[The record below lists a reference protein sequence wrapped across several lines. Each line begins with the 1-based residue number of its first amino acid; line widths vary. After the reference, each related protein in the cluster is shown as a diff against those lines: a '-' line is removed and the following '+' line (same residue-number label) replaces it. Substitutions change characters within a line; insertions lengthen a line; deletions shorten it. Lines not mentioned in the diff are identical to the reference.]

1 MWDKL
6 YYGNSLRDWGISLL
20 IIVGALVVNKLISI
34 INRRVVRRIAERS
47 RTRIDDL
54 LSDALEP
61 PILLGVM
68 LFAVWISLGR
78 LDLGAKFHHFLHNAY
93 EVLVTL
99 NITWLFARVFARMT
113 ELIFIKSDGSAAS
126 RLNIN
131 THIIPLIKRGILI
144 VVWTIGI
151 IMALHNVGVTV
162 TTLMGTLGIGGMAF
176 ALASQDTIK
185 NIFGGITIFTDQMF
199 QIGDIIRI
207 GDTEGTVVDVG
218 LRSTRLRTYDNRLVI
233 LPNSK
238 LIDAVVTNI
247 SSEPGR
253 PIVINLGL
261 TCDTSPEKMREAMD
275 ILGGM
280 ADRVRGVE
288 PGSITATFI
297 AFADSSLTIRFIYF
311 IRKSADI
318 FGTQTEVNLD
328 ILSRFNAAGL
338 NFAFPSRTIYID
350 KGSDPS

>member
-20 IIVGALVVNKLISI
+20 IIVGALILNKLISI

-61 PILLGVM
+61 PILL
-68 LFAVWISLGR
+68 
-78 LDLGAKFHHFLHNAY
+78 FLRNAY

-99 NITWLFARVFARMT
+99 NVTWLFARVIAR
-113 ELIFIKSDGSAAS
+113 LIESLFTSRDGSATT

-131 THIIPLIKRGILI
+131 THLIPLIKRGVLI
-144 VVWTIGI
+144 IVWAIGI
-151 IMALHNVGVTV
+151 VMALHNIGVTV

-185 NIFGGITIFTDQMF
+185 NIFGGVTIFTDQTF

-218 LRSTRLRTYDNRLVI
+218 LRSTRLRTYDGQLVI
-233 LPNSK
+233 LPNSQ

-253 PIVINLGL
+253 RIVIDLGL
-261 TCDTSPEKMREAMD
+261 TYDTSPEKMRQAMA
-275 ILGGM
+275 ILSSM
-280 ADRVRGVE
+280 DDRVRGVE
-288 PGSITATFI
+288 PGSIIAAFV
-297 AFADSSLTIRFIYF
+297 AFADSSLTIRLIYF

-318 FGTQTEVNLD
+318 LGTQTEVNFD
-328 ILSRFNAAGL
+328 ILSQFNAAGL
-338 NFAFPSRTIYID
+338 NFAFPTRTIYID
-350 KGSDPS
+350 KGSDLS

>member
-20 IIVGALVVNKLISI
+20 IIVGALIINKLISI

-78 LDLGAKFHHFLHNAY
+78 LDLGVKFHHFLRNAY

-328 ILSRFNAAGL
+328 ILSQFNAAGL

>member
-20 IIVGALVVNKLISI
+20 IIVGALIINKLISI

-54 LSDALEP
+54 LSEALEP

-78 LDLGAKFHHFLHNAY
+78 LDLGVKFHHFLRNAY

-113 ELIFIKSDGSAAS
+113 ELILIKSDGSATT
-126 RLNIN
+126 RLNIS
-131 THIIPLIKRGILI
+131 THLIPLIKRGILI

-218 LRSTRLRTYDNRLVI
+218 LRSTRLRTYDHRLVI

-253 PIVINLGL
+253 PIVIDLGL
-261 TCDTSPEKMREAMD
+261 TCDTSPEKMRQAMA
-275 ILGGM
+275 ILSSID
-280 ADRVRGVE
+280 DRVHGVE
-288 PGSITATFI
+288 PGSIIASFV
-297 AFADSSLTIRFIYF
+297 AFADSSLTIRLIYF
-311 IRKSADI
+311 IRKSANI
-318 FGTQTEVNLD
+318 LGTQTEVNLD
-328 ILSRFNAAGL
+328 ILSQFNAAGL

-350 KGSDPS
+350 KGSDLS

>member
-1 MWDKL
+1 MWDTL

-20 IIVGALVVNKLISI
+20 IIVGAVVVNKLISL
-34 INRRVVRRIAERS
+34 INRRVVRRLTARS
-47 RTRIDDL
+47 STRIDDL
-54 LSDALEP
+54 LSEALEP

-78 LDLGAKFHHFLHNAY
+78 LNGLGQKFHDVLYKAY

-99 NITWLFARVFARMT
+99 NFTWLFARLLSR
-113 ELIFIKSDGSAAS
+113 FIEAALTKGEGSAAA

-131 THIIPLIKRGILI
+131 SHLLPLIRRGVLI
-144 VVWTIGI
+144 VVWAIGI
-151 IMALHNVGVTV
+151 ITALHNIGVTV

-218 LRSTRLRTYDNRLVI
+218 LRSTRLRTYDHRLVI

-253 PIVINLGL
+253 PIVIDLGL
-261 TCDTSPEKMREAMD
+261 TCDTSPEKMRQAMA
-275 ILGGM
+275 ILSSIDG
-280 ADRVRGVE
+280 RVHGVE
-288 PGSITATFI
+288 PGSIIASFV
-297 AFADSSLTIRFIYF
+297 AFAESSLTIRLIYF
-311 IRKSADI
+311 IRKSANI
-318 FGTQTEVNLD
+318 LGTQTEVNLD
-328 ILSRFNAAGL
+328 ILSQFNAAGL
-338 NFAFPSRTIYID
+338 NFAFPTQTIYVE
-350 KGSDPS
+350 KA

>member
-20 IIVGALVVNKLISI
+20 IIVGALIINKLISI

-54 LSDALEP
+54 LSEALEP

-78 LDLGAKFHHFLHNAY
+78 LDLGVKFHHFLRNAY

-113 ELIFIKSDGSAAS
+113 ELILIKSDGSATT
-126 RLNIN
+126 RLNIS
-131 THIIPLIKRGILI
+131 THLIPLIKRGILI

-218 LRSTRLRTYDNRLVI
+218 LRSTRLRTYDHRLVI

-253 PIVINLGL
+253 PIVIDLGL
-261 TCDTSPEKMREAMD
+261 TCDTSPEKMRQAMA
-275 ILGGM
+275 ILSSID
-280 ADRVRGVE
+280 DRVHGVE
-288 PGSITATFI
+288 PGSIIASFV
-297 AFADSSLTIRFIYF
+297 AFADSSLTIRLIYF
-311 IRKSADI
+311 IRKSANI
-318 FGTQTEVNLD
+318 LGTQTEVNLD
-328 ILSRFNAAGL
+328 ILSQFNAAGL
-338 NFAFPSRTIYID
+338 NFAFPTRTIYID
-350 KGSDPS
+350 KGSDLS

>member
-20 IIVGALVVNKLISI
+20 IIVGALILNKLISI
-34 INRRVVRRIAERS
+34 INRRVIRRFTARS
-47 RTRIDDL
+47 STRIDDL
-54 LSDALEP
+54 LSEALEP

-78 LDLGAKFHHFLHNAY
+78 LDLGTKFHHFLHNAY

-99 NITWLFARVFARMT
+99 NVTWLFARVIAR
-113 ELIFIKSDGSAAS
+113 LIEFVFTSRDGSATT

-131 THIIPLIKRGILI
+131 THLVPLIKRGILI

-151 IMALHNVGVTV
+151 ITALHNVGVTV

-185 NIFGGITIFTDQMF
+185 NIFGGITIFTDQTF

-207 GDTEGTVVDVG
+207 DDTEGTVVDVG
-218 LRSTRLRTYDNRLVI
+218 LRSTRLRTYDHRLVI

-253 PIVINLGL
+253 RIVIDLGL
-261 TCDTSPEKMREAMD
+261 TYDTSPEKMREAMD

-280 ADRVRGVE
+280 ADRVEGVE
-288 PGSITATFI
+288 PGTVTTAFL
-297 AFADSSLTIRFIYF
+297 AFADSSLNIRLIYF

-318 FGTQTEVNLD
+318 FETQTKVNFD

-338 NFAFPSRTIYID
+338 NFAFPSRTLYIE
-350 KGSDPS
+350 KGENPS

>member
-20 IIVGALVVNKLISI
+20 IIVGALIINKLISI
-34 INRRVVRRIAERS
+34 INRRVVRRIAARS

-78 LDLGAKFHHFLHNAY
+78 LDLGVKFHHFLRNAY

-162 TTLMGTLGIGGMAF
+162 TTLMGMLGIGGMAF

-328 ILSRFNAAGL
+328 ILSQFNAAGL
-338 NFAFPSRTIYID
+338 NFAFPTRTIYID

>member
-6 YYGNSLRDWGISLL
+6 YYGNSFRDWGISLL
-20 IIVGALVVNKLISI
+20 IIVGALVINKLISI

-78 LDLGAKFHHFLHNAY
+78 LDLGAKFHHFSRNAY

-99 NITWLFARVFARMT
+99 NVTWLFARVIAR
-113 ELIFIKSDGSAAS
+113 LIESLFTSRDWSATT

-131 THIIPLIKRGILI
+131 THLIPLIKRGMLI
-144 VVWTIGI
+144 IVWAIGI
-151 IMALHNVGVTV
+151 VMALHNIGVTV

-185 NIFGGITIFTDQMF
+185 NIFGDQTF

-218 LRSTRLRTYDNRLVI
+218 LRSTRLRTYDGRLVI
-233 LPNSK
+233 LPNSQ

-253 PIVINLGL
+253 RIVIDLGL
-261 TCDTSPEKMREAMD
+261 TYDTSPEKMRQAMA
-275 ILGGM
+275 ILSSM
-280 ADRVRGVE
+280 DDRVRGVE
-288 PGSITATFI
+288 PGSIIAAFV
-297 AFADSSLTIRFIYF
+297 AFADSSLTIRLIYF

-318 FGTQTEVNLD
+318 LGTQTEVNFD
-328 ILSRFNAAGL
+328 ILSQFNAAGL
-338 NFAFPSRTIYID
+338 NFAFPSRTVYID
-350 KGSDPS
+350 KGSDLS

>member
-1 MWDKL
+1 MWDTL

-20 IIVGALVVNKLISI
+20 IIVGAVVVNKLISL
-34 INRRVVRRIAERS
+34 INRRVVRRLTARS
-47 RTRIDDL
+47 STRIDDL
-54 LSDALEP
+54 LSEALEP

-78 LDLGAKFHHFLHNAY
+78 LNGLGQKFHDVLYKAY

-99 NITWLFARVFARMT
+99 NFTWLFARLLSR
-113 ELIFIKSDGSAAS
+113 FIEAALTKGEGSAAA

-131 THIIPLIKRGILI
+131 SHLLPLIRRGVLI
-144 VVWTIGI
+144 VVWAIGI
-151 IMALHNVGVTV
+151 ITALHNIGVTV

-218 LRSTRLRTYDNRLVI
+218 LRSTRLRTYDHRLVI

-253 PIVINLGL
+253 PIVIDLGL
-261 TCDTSPEKMREAMD
+261 TCDTSPEKMRQAMA
-275 ILGGM
+275 ILSSIDG
-280 ADRVRGVE
+280 RVHGVE
-288 PGSITATFI
+288 PGSIIASFV
-297 AFADSSLTIRFIYF
+297 AFADSSLTIRLIYF
-311 IRKSADI
+311 IRKSANI
-318 FGTQTEVNLD
+318 LGTQTEVNLD
-328 ILSRFNAAGL
+328 ILSQFNAAGL
-338 NFAFPSRTIYID
+338 NFAFPTQTIYVE
-350 KGSDPS
+350 KA

>member
-20 IIVGALVVNKLISI
+20 IIVGALIINKLISI

-54 LSDALEP
+54 LSEALEP

-78 LDLGAKFHHFLHNAY
+78 LDLGVKFHHFLRNAY

-328 ILSRFNAAGL
+328 ILSQFNAAGL
-338 NFAFPSRTIYID
+338 NLAFPTRTIYID
-350 KGSDPS
+350 KGSDLS

>member
-1 MWDKL
+1 MWDTL

-20 IIVGALVVNKLISI
+20 IIVGAVVVNKLISL
-34 INRRVVRRIAERS
+34 INRRVVRRLTARS
-47 RTRIDDL
+47 STRIDDL
-54 LSDALEP
+54 LSEALEP

-78 LDLGAKFHHFLHNAY
+78 LDGLGEKFHDVLYKAY

-99 NITWLFARVFARMT
+99 NFTWLFARLLSR
-113 ELIFIKSDGSAAS
+113 FIEAALTKGEGSAAA

-131 THIIPLIKRGILI
+131 SHLLPLIRRGVLI
-144 VVWTIGI
+144 VVWAIGLI
-151 IMALHNVGVTV
+151 TVLHNIGVTV

-218 LRSTRLRTYDNRLVI
+218 LRSTRLRTYDHRLVI

-253 PIVINLGL
+253 PIVIDLGL
-261 TCDTSPEKMREAMD
+261 TCDTSPEKMRQAMA
-275 ILGGM
+275 ILSSID
-280 ADRVRGVE
+280 DRVHGVE
-288 PGSITATFI
+288 PGSIIASFV
-297 AFADSSLTIRFIYF
+297 AFADSSLTIRLIYF
-311 IRKSADI
+311 IRKSANI
-318 FGTQTEVNLD
+318 LGTQTEVNLD
-328 ILSRFNAAGL
+328 ILSQFNAAGL
-338 NFAFPSRTIYID
+338 NFAFPTQTIYVE
-350 KGSDPS
+350 KA

>member
-20 IIVGALVVNKLISI
+20 IIVGALIINKLISI

-54 LSDALEP
+54 LSEALEP

-78 LDLGAKFHHFLHNAY
+78 LDLGVKFHHFLRNAY

-113 ELIFIKSDGSAAS
+113 ELIFIKSDGSATT
-126 RLNIN
+126 RLNIS
-131 THIIPLIKRGILI
+131 THLIPLIKRGILI

-218 LRSTRLRTYDNRLVI
+218 LRSTRLRTYDHRLVI

-253 PIVINLGL
+253 PIVIDLGL
-261 TCDTSPEKMREAMD
+261 TCDTSPEKMRQAMA
-275 ILGGM
+275 ILNSID
-280 ADRVRGVE
+280 DRVHGVE
-288 PGSITATFI
+288 PGSIIASFV
-297 AFADSSLTIRFIYF
+297 AFADSSLTIRLIYF
-311 IRKSADI
+311 IRKSANI
-318 FGTQTEVNLD
+318 LGTQTEVNLD
-328 ILSRFNAAGL
+328 ILSQFNAAGL
-338 NFAFPSRTIYID
+338 NFAFPTRTIYID
-350 KGSDPS
+350 KGSDLS

>member
-20 IIVGALVVNKLISI
+20 IIVGALIINKLISI

-54 LSDALEP
+54 LSNALEP

-78 LDLGAKFHHFLHNAY
+78 LDLGAKFHHFLRNAY

-99 NITWLFARVFARMT
+99 NVTWLFARVIAR
-113 ELIFIKSDGSAAS
+113 LIESVFTPRDGSATT

-131 THIIPLIKRGILI
+131 THLIPLIKRGILI

-151 IMALHNVGVTV
+151 ITALHNVGVTV

-185 NIFGGITIFTDQMF
+185 NIFGGITIFTDQTF

-207 GDTEGTVVDVG
+207 DDTEGTVVDVG
-218 LRSTRLRTYDNRLVI
+218 LRSTRLRTYDHRLVI

-253 PIVINLGL
+253 RIVIDLGL
-261 TCDTSPEKMREAMD
+261 TYDTSPEKMREAMD
-275 ILGGM
+275 ILGGV
-280 ADRVRGVE
+280 ADRVEGVE
-288 PGSITATFI
+288 PGTVTTAFL
-297 AFADSSLTIRFIYF
+297 AFADSSLNIRLIYF

-318 FGTQTEVNLD
+318 FETQTKVNFD

-338 NFAFPSRTIYID
+338 NFAVPSRTLYIE
-350 KGSDPS
+350 KGENPS

>member
-20 IIVGALVVNKLISI
+20 IIVGALIINKLISI
-34 INRRVVRRIAERS
+34 INRRVVRRIAARS

-78 LDLGAKFHHFLHNAY
+78 LDLGVKFHHFLRNAY

-328 ILSRFNAAGL
+328 ILSQFNAAGL

>member
-1 MWDKL
+1 M
-6 YYGNSLRDWGISLL
+6 
-20 IIVGALVVNKLISI
+20 
-34 INRRVVRRIAERS
+34 RRIAERS

-54 LSDALEP
+54 LSDADALEP

-78 LDLGAKFHHFLHNAY
+78 LDLGTKFHHFLRNAY

-99 NITWLFARVFARMT
+99 NVTWLFARVIAR
-113 ELIFIKSDGSAAS
+113 LIESLFTSRDGSATT

-131 THIIPLIKRGILI
+131 THLIPLIKRGVLI
-144 VVWTIGI
+144 VVWAIGI
-151 IMALHNVGVTV
+151 VMALHNIGVTV

-185 NIFGGITIFTDQMF
+185 NIFGGVTIFTDQTF

-218 LRSTRLRTYDNRLVI
+218 LRSTRLRTYDGRLVI
-233 LPNSK
+233 LPNSQ

-253 PIVINLGL
+253 RIVIDLGL
-261 TCDTSPEKMREAMD
+261 TYDTSPEKMRQAMA
-275 ILGGM
+275 ILSSM
-280 ADRVRGVE
+280 DDRVRGVE
-288 PGSITATFI
+288 PGSIIAAFV
-297 AFADSSLTIRFIYF
+297 AFADSSLTIRLIYF

-318 FGTQTEVNLD
+318 LGTQTEVNFD
-328 ILSRFNAAGL
+328 ILSQFNAAGL

>member
-20 IIVGALVVNKLISI
+20 IIVGALIINKLISI
-34 INRRVVRRIAERS
+34 INRRVVRRIAARS

-54 LSDALEP
+54 LSDTLEP

-78 LDLGAKFHHFLHNAY
+78 LDLGVKFHHFLRNAY

-328 ILSRFNAAGL
+328 ILSQFNAAGL

>member
-20 IIVGALVVNKLISI
+20 IIVGALIINKLISI

-54 LSDALEP
+54 LSEALEP

-78 LDLGAKFHHFLHNAY
+78 LDLGVKFHHFLRNAY

-113 ELIFIKSDGSAAS
+113 ELILIKSDGSATT
-126 RLNIN
+126 RLNIS
-131 THIIPLIKRGILI
+131 THLIPLIKRGILI

-218 LRSTRLRTYDNRLVI
+218 LRSTRLRTYDHRLVI

-253 PIVINLGL
+253 PIVIDLGL
-261 TCDTSPEKMREAMD
+261 TCDTSPEKMRQAMA
-275 ILGGM
+275 ILSSID
-280 ADRVRGVE
+280 DRVHGVE
-288 PGSITATFI
+288 PGSIIASFV
-297 AFADSSLTIRFIYF
+297 AFADSSLTIRLIYF
-311 IRKSADI
+311 IRKSANI
-318 FGTQTEVNLD
+318 LGTQTEVNLD
-328 ILSRFNAAGL
+328 ILSQFNAAGL
-338 NFAFPSRTIYID
+338 NFAFPTRTIYID
-350 KGSDPS
+350 KESDLS

>member
-20 IIVGALVVNKLISI
+20 IIVGALIVNKLISI

-54 LSDALEP
+54 LSEALEP

-78 LDLGAKFHHFLHNAY
+78 LDLGAKFHHFLR
-93 EVLVTL
+93 V
-99 NITWLFARVFARMT
+99 IAR
-113 ELIFIKSDGSAAS
+113 LIESLLTSRDGSATT

-131 THIIPLIKRGILI
+131 THLIPLIKRGVLI
-144 VVWTIGI
+144 VVWAIGI
-151 IMALHNVGVTV
+151 VMALHNIGVTV

-185 NIFGGITIFTDQMF
+185 NIFGGVTIFTDQTF

-218 LRSTRLRTYDNRLVI
+218 LRSTRLRTYDGRLVI
-233 LPNSK
+233 LPNSQ

-253 PIVINLGL
+253 RIVIDLGL
-261 TCDTSPEKMREAMD
+261 TYDTSPEKMRQAMA
-275 ILGGM
+275 ILSSM
-280 ADRVRGVE
+280 DDRVRGVE
-288 PGSITATFI
+288 PGSIIAAFV
-297 AFADSSLTIRFIYF
+297 AFADSSLNIRLIYF

-318 FGTQTEVNLD
+318 LGTQTEVNFD
-328 ILSRFNAAGL
+328 ILSQFNASGL

-350 KGSDPS
+350 KGSDLS

>member
-20 IIVGALVVNKLISI
+20 IIVGALIINKLISI

-54 LSDALEP
+54 LSEALEP

-68 LFAVWISLGR
+68 LIAVWISLGR
-78 LDLGAKFHHFLHNAY
+78 LDLGVKFHHFLRNAY

-113 ELIFIKSDGSAAS
+113 ELILIKSDGSATT
-126 RLNIN
+126 RLNIS
-131 THIIPLIKRGILI
+131 THLIPLIKRGILI

-218 LRSTRLRTYDNRLVI
+218 LRSTRLRTYDHRLVI

-253 PIVINLGL
+253 PIVIDLGL
-261 TCDTSPEKMREAMD
+261 TCDTSPEKMRQAMA
-275 ILGGM
+275 ILSSID
-280 ADRVRGVE
+280 DRVHGVE
-288 PGSITATFI
+288 PGSIIASFV
-297 AFADSSLTIRFIYF
+297 AFADSSLTIRLIYF
-311 IRKSADI
+311 IRKSANI
-318 FGTQTEVNLD
+318 LGTQTEVNLD
-328 ILSRFNAAGL
+328 ILSQFNAAGL
-338 NFAFPSRTIYID
+338 NFAFPTRTIYID
-350 KGSDPS
+350 KGSDLS

>member
-20 IIVGALVVNKLISI
+20 IIVGALIINKLISI

-54 LSDALEP
+54 LSEALEP

-78 LDLGAKFHHFLHNAY
+78 LDLGVKFHHFLRNAY

-113 ELIFIKSDGSAAS
+113 ELILIKSDGSATT
-126 RLNIN
+126 RLNIS
-131 THIIPLIKRGILI
+131 THLIPLIKRGILI

-185 NIFGGITIFTDQMF
+185 NIFGGISIFTDQMF

-218 LRSTRLRTYDNRLVI
+218 LRSTRLRTYDHRLVI

-253 PIVINLGL
+253 PIVIDLGL
-261 TCDTSPEKMREAMD
+261 TCDTSPEKMRQAMA
-275 ILGGM
+275 ILSSID
-280 ADRVRGVE
+280 DRVHGVE
-288 PGSITATFI
+288 PGSIIASFV
-297 AFADSSLTIRFIYF
+297 AFADSSLTIRLIYF
-311 IRKSADI
+311 IRKSANI
-318 FGTQTEVNLD
+318 LGTQTEVNLD
-328 ILSRFNAAGL
+328 ILSQFNAAGL
-338 NFAFPSRTIYID
+338 NFAFPTRTIYID

>member
-20 IIVGALVVNKLISI
+20 IIVGALIINKLISI

-54 LSDALEP
+54 ISEALEP

-78 LDLGAKFHHFLHNAY
+78 LDLGVKFHHFLRNAY

-113 ELIFIKSDGSAAS
+113 ELILIKSDGSATT
-126 RLNIN
+126 RLNIS
-131 THIIPLIKRGILI
+131 THLIPLIKRGILI

-151 IMALHNVGVTV
+151 IMALHNVGVTA

-218 LRSTRLRTYDNRLVI
+218 LRSTRLRTYDHRLVI

-253 PIVINLGL
+253 PIVIDLGL
-261 TCDTSPEKMREAMD
+261 TCDTSPEKMRQAMA
-275 ILGGM
+275 ILSSID
-280 ADRVRGVE
+280 DRVHGVE
-288 PGSITATFI
+288 PGSIIASFV
-297 AFADSSLTIRFIYF
+297 AFADSSLTIRLIYF
-311 IRKSADI
+311 IRKSANI
-318 FGTQTEVNLD
+318 LGTQTEVNLD
-328 ILSRFNAAGL
+328 ILSQFNAAGL
-338 NFAFPSRTIYID
+338 NFAFPTRTIYID
-350 KGSDPS
+350 KGSDLS

>member
-20 IIVGALVVNKLISI
+20 IIVGALIINKLISI

-54 LSDALEP
+54 LSEALEP

-78 LDLGAKFHHFLHNAY
+78 LDLGVKFHHFLRNAY

-99 NITWLFARVFARMT
+99 NITWLFARGFARMT

>member
-1 MWDKL
+1 MWDTL

-20 IIVGALVVNKLISI
+20 IIVGAVVVNKLISL
-34 INRRVVRRIAERS
+34 INRRVVRRLTARS
-47 RTRIDDL
+47 STRIDDL
-54 LSDALEP
+54 LSEALEP

-78 LDLGAKFHHFLHNAY
+78 LNGLGQKFHDVLYKAY

-99 NITWLFARVFARMT
+99 NFTWLFARLLSR
-113 ELIFIKSDGSAAS
+113 FIEAALTKGEGSAAA

-131 THIIPLIKRGILI
+131 SHLLPLIRRGVLI
-144 VVWTIGI
+144 VVWAIGLI
-151 IMALHNVGVTV
+151 TALHNIGVTV

-218 LRSTRLRTYDNRLVI
+218 LRSTRLRTYDHRLVI

-253 PIVINLGL
+253 PIVIDLGL
-261 TCDTSPEKMREAMD
+261 TCDTSPEKMRQAMA
-275 ILGGM
+275 ILSSID
-280 ADRVRGVE
+280 DRVHGVE
-288 PGSITATFI
+288 PGSIIASFV
-297 AFADSSLTIRFIYF
+297 AFADSSLTIRLIYF
-311 IRKSADI
+311 IRKSANI
-318 FGTQTEVNLD
+318 LGTQTEVNLD
-328 ILSRFNAAGL
+328 ILSQFNAAGL
-338 NFAFPSRTIYID
+338 NFAFPTQTIYVE
-350 KGSDPS
+350 KA

>member
-1 MWDKL
+1 MNTWH
-6 YYGNSLRDWGISLL
+6 
-20 IIVGALVVNKLISI
+20 
-34 INRRVVRRIAERS
+34 
-47 RTRIDDL
+47 
-54 LSDALEP
+54 DALEP

-68 LFAVWISLGR
+68 LFEVWISLGR
-78 LDLGAKFHHFLHNAY
+78 LDLGVKFHHFLRNAY

-328 ILSRFNAAGL
+328 ILSQFNAAGL
-338 NFAFPSRTIYID
+338 NFAFPTRTIYID
-350 KGSDPS
+350 KGSDLS

>member
-20 IIVGALVVNKLISI
+20 IIVGALIINKLISI
-34 INRRVVRRIAERS
+34 INRRVVRRIAARS

-78 LDLGAKFHHFLHNAY
+78 LDLGVKFHHFLRNAY

-261 TCDTSPEKMREAMD
+261 TCDTSPEKMREAMA
-275 ILGGM
+275 ILSSID
-280 ADRVRGVE
+280 DRVHGVE

-328 ILSRFNAAGL
+328 ILSQFNAAGL
-338 NFAFPSRTIYID
+338 NFAFPTRTIYID
-350 KGSDPS
+350 KGSDLS

>member
-20 IIVGALVVNKLISI
+20 IIVGALIVNKLIPI

-78 LDLGAKFHHFLHNAY
+78 LDLGVKFHHFLRNAY

-99 NITWLFARVFARMT
+99 NVTWLFARVIAR
-113 ELIFIKSDGSAAS
+113 LIESVFTPRDGSATT

-131 THIIPLIKRGILI
+131 THLIPLIKRGVLI
-144 VVWTIGI
+144 VVWAIGI
-151 IMALHNVGVTV
+151 VMALHNIGVTV

-185 NIFGGITIFTDQMF
+185 NIFGGVTIFTDQTF

-218 LRSTRLRTYDNRLVI
+218 LRSTRLRTYDSRLVI
-233 LPNSK
+233 LPNSQ

-253 PIVINLGL
+253 RVVIDLGL
-261 TCDTSPEKMREAMD
+261 TYDTSPEKMRQAMA
-275 ILGGM
+275 ILNSM

-288 PGSITATFI
+288 PGSITAAFV
-297 AFADSSLTIRFIYF
+297 AFADSSLTVRFIYF

-318 FGTQTEVNLD
+318 FGTQTEVNFD
-328 ILSRFNAAGL
+328 ILSQFNAAGL
-338 NFAFPSRTIYID
+338 NFAFPSRTVYID
-350 KGSDPS
+350 KGSDLS

>member
-1 MWDKL
+1 MWDTL

-20 IIVGALVVNKLISI
+20 IIVGAVVVNKLISL
-34 INRRVVRRIAERS
+34 INRRVVRRLTARS
-47 RTRIDDL
+47 STRIDDL
-54 LSDALEP
+54 LSEALEP

-78 LDLGAKFHHFLHNAY
+78 LDGLGEKFHDVLYKAY

-99 NITWLFARVFARMT
+99 NFTWLFARLLSR
-113 ELIFIKSDGSAAS
+113 FIEAALTKGEGSAAA

-131 THIIPLIKRGILI
+131 SHLLPLIRRGVLI
-144 VVWTIGI
+144 VVWAIGLI
-151 IMALHNVGVTV
+151 TTLHNIGVTV

-218 LRSTRLRTYDNRLVI
+218 LRSTRLRTYDHRLVI

-253 PIVINLGL
+253 PIVIDLGL
-261 TCDTSPEKMREAMD
+261 TCDTSPEKMRQAMA
-275 ILGGM
+275 ILSSID
-280 ADRVRGVE
+280 DRVHGVE
-288 PGSITATFI
+288 PGSIIASFV
-297 AFADSSLTIRFIYF
+297 AFADSSLTIRLIYF
-311 IRKSADI
+311 IRKSANI
-318 FGTQTEVNLD
+318 LGTQTEVNLD
-328 ILSRFNAAGL
+328 ILSQFNAAGL
-338 NFAFPSRTIYID
+338 NFAFPTQTIYVE
-350 KGSDPS
+350 KA

>member
-20 IIVGALVVNKLISI
+20 IIVGALILNKLISI
-34 INRRVVRRIAERS
+34 INRRVIRRFTARS
-47 RTRIDDL
+47 STRIDDL
-54 LSDALEP
+54 LSEALEP

-78 LDLGAKFHHFLHNAY
+78 LDFGAKFHNLLYTAY

-99 NITWLFARVFARMT
+99 NITWLFARIFARMT
-113 ELIFIKSDGSAAS
+113 ELILIKSDGSAAS

-131 THIIPLIKRGILI
+131 THLIPLIKRGILI

-151 IMALHNVGVTV
+151 ITALHNVGVTV

-185 NIFGGITIFTDQMF
+185 NIFGGITIFTDQTF

-207 GDTEGTVVDVG
+207 DDTEGTVVDVG
-218 LRSTRLRTYDNRLVI
+218 LRSTRLRTYDHRLVI

-253 PIVINLGL
+253 RIVIDLGL
-261 TCDTSPEKMREAMD
+261 TYDTSPEKMREAMD
-275 ILGGM
+275 ILGGV
-280 ADRVRGVE
+280 ADRVEGVE
-288 PGSITATFI
+288 PGTVTTAFL
-297 AFADSSLTIRFIYF
+297 AFADSSLNIRLIYF

-318 FGTQTEVNLD
+318 FETQTKVNFD

>member
-20 IIVGALVVNKLISI
+20 IIVGALIINKLISI
-34 INRRVVRRIAERS
+34 INRRVVRRIAERR

-61 PILLGVM
+61 PILLGVI

-78 LDLGAKFHHFLHNAY
+78 LDLGAKFHHFLRNAY

-99 NITWLFARVFARMT
+99 NVTWLFARVIAR
-113 ELIFIKSDGSAAS
+113 LIESLLTSRDGSATT

-131 THIIPLIKRGILI
+131 THLIPLIKRGVLI
-144 VVWTIGI
+144 IVWAIGI
-151 IMALHNVGVTV
+151 VMALHNIGVTV

-185 NIFGGITIFTDQMF
+185 NIFGGVTIFTDQTF

-218 LRSTRLRTYDNRLVI
+218 LRSTRLRTYDGQLVI
-233 LPNSK
+233 LPNSQ

-253 PIVINLGL
+253 RIVIDLGL
-261 TCDTSPEKMREAMD
+261 TYDTSPEKMRQAMV
-275 ILGGM
+275 ILSSM
-280 ADRVRGVE
+280 DDRVRGVE
-288 PGSITATFI
+288 PGSIIAAFV
-297 AFADSSLTIRFIYF
+297 AFADSSLTIRLIYF

-318 FGTQTEVNLD
+318 LGTQTEVNFD
-328 ILSRFNAAGL
+328 ILSQFNAAGL
-338 NFAFPSRTIYID
+338 NFAFPTRTIYID
-350 KGSDPS
+350 KGSDLS